1 MFILLYIPLFMF
13 FILSKLL
20 FFLLIPFTWII
31 VLLIWLCFVKSARLK
46 RRLLVLTIGIA
57 IIFTNPWLYKKATLL
72 WQPSK
77 KTLTAQEHYETG
89 ILLTGMVQFD
99 KHNEGYFGGSSDR
112 FIQTALLYHTR
123 KIKKILVTGGSG
135 SLLHEYP
142 PEAEFLKEKLVANAV
157 PEKDIIVEPLSR
169 NTYEN
174 AVFSKKIIDSLQL
187 KAPFLLITS
196 AFHMPRSV
204 AVFKKAGILFETYP
218 CDYKVV
224 EEHFSFDGT
233 LMPDPQLLKKWSEL
247 FKEIIG
253 LLAYKL
259 TGKA

>member
-1 MFILLYIPLFMF
+1 MF

-20 FFLLIPFTWII
+20 LFLLIPFTWIMI
-31 VLLIWLCFVKSARLK
+31 LLVCIYFVKSARLK
-46 RRLLVLTIGIA
+46 RRLIILTISIA
-57 IIFTNPWLYKKATLL
+57 VIFSNPWLYKKVTLA
-72 WQPSK
+72 WQTPSK
-77 KTLTAQEHYETG
+77 TFSAQEQYEVG
-89 ILLTGMVQFD
+89 ILLTGMIQFD
-99 KHNEGYFGGSSDR
+99 KYNKGYFGASADR
-112 FIQTALLYHTR
+112 FVQTATLYHTG

-142 PEAEFLKEKLVANAV
+142 AEAVYLQKALVDNAI
-157 PEKDIIVEPLSR
+157 PEKDIIIEPLSR

-187 KAPFLLITS
+187 KPPFLLITS
-196 AFHMPRSV
+196 AFHMPRSS
-204 AVFKKAGILFETYP
+204 AVFKKAGIAFVSYP

-224 EEHFSFDGT
+224 EEKFSFDDT
-233 LMPDPQLLKKWSEL
+233 IMPDAKLLKNWSEL
-247 FKEIIG
+247 LKEMIG

>member
-1 MFILLYIPLFMF
+1 MF

-20 FFLLIPFTWII
+20 FFLLIPFTWIMI
-31 VLLIWLCFVKSARLK
+31 LLVWIYFTKSARLK
-46 RRLLVLTIGIA
+46 RRLTILTISIT
-57 IIFTNPWLYKKATLL
+57 ILFSNPWLYKKVTLA
-72 WQPSK
+72 WQLPRKALSV
-77 KTLTAQEHYETG
+77 QEQYEAG

-99 KHNEGYFGGSSDR
+99 KHNEGYFGAAADR
-112 FIQTALLYHTR
+112 FIQTASLYHTGR
-123 KIKKILVTGGSG
+123 IKKILVTGGSG
-135 SLLHEYP
+135 SILHNYP
-142 PEAEFLKEKLVANAV
+142 AEAEYLKNALVANAV

-187 KAPFLLITS
+187 KPPFLLITS
-196 AFHMPRSV
+196 ALHMPRSS
-204 AVFKKAGILFETYP
+204 AVFKKAGIAFIPYP

-224 EEHFSFDGT
+224 EEKFSFDDT
-233 LMPDPQLLKKWSEL
+233 IIPDVKLLKNWSEL
-247 FKEIIG
+247 LKEMVG